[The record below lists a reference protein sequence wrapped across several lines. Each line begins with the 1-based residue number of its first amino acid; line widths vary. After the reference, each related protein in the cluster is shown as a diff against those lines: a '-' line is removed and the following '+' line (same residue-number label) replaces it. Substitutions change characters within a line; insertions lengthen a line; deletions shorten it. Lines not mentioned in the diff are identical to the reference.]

1 MARQVHRIG
10 VWFVVLGFLLLASGE
25 ARADEQVASLE
36 SSAAYP
42 VTKVLVLKGER
53 RMLLLNGDFVQR
65 SFEVELGRNPV
76 GAKQHQGD
84 GRTPEGEY
92 VIDWR
97 KRDSQYYRAL
107 HISYPNSRDSET
119 ARQLG
124 RPTGGM
130 IMIHGQPSQYK
141 VQYLKID
148 ADWTQGCIAVSNAAM
163 DELWS
168 VVADGTPIEIRP

>member
-1 MARQVHRIG
+1 MP
-10 VWFVVLGFLLLASGE
+10 VLIVLLLLLGVGPFGVAPGA
-25 ARADEQVASLE
+25 ARADPQVASLP

-53 RMLLLNGDFVQR
+53 RLLLLNGDFAQR
-65 SFEVELGRNPV
+65 SFEIELGRNPV

-84 GRTPEGEY
+84 GRTPEGDY
-92 VIDWR
+92 IIDWR

-107 HISYPNSRDSET
+107 HISYPNSRDAES
-119 ARQLG
+119 ARRLG
-124 RPTGGM
+124 RPAGSM

>member
-1 MARQVHRIG
+1 MARRVHRTG
-10 VWFVVLGFLLLASGE
+10 VWLVVLGFWLIAAE
-25 ARADEQVASLE
+25 KARADEQVASLE

-84 GRTPEGEY
+84 GKTPEGEY

-107 HISYPNSRDSET
+107 HISYPNSRDAET
-119 ARQLG
+119 ARSLG